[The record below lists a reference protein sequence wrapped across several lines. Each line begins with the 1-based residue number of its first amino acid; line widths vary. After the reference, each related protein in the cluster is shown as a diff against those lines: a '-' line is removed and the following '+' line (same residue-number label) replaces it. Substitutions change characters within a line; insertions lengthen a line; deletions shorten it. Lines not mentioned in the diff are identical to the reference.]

1 MTPGLGWGGVGQA
14 EEPQP
19 SAAELGGVGPL
30 SAIPSA
36 LPSLQL
42 AWQWASCL
50 EEADENSAPASQA
63 PYHRVLG
70 RARGQGSG
78 TKTRLYEGILALG
91 SMEKPWGFKA
101 DTEEA
106 GQGLRIETETFL
118 LPFFLQ
124 YKTTVENNF
133 S

>member
-1 MTPGLGWGGVGQA
+1 MQWTWEGLTS
-14 EEPQP
+14 QP
-19 SAAELGGVGPL
+19 SPL
-30 SAIPSA
+30 HS
-36 LPSLQL
+36 PSLQL

-63 PYHRVLG
+63 PYHWVLG

-78 TKTRLYEGILALG
+78 TKTRLYNGFLALG
-91 SMEKPWGFKA
+91 SEEKPWGFKA

-106 GQGLRIETETFL
+106 RQGLRTETETFL
-118 LPFFLQ
+118 LLFFLQ

>member
-1 MTPGLGWGGVGQA
+1 
-14 EEPQP
+14 
-19 SAAELGGVGPL
+19 
-30 SAIPSA
+30 
-36 LPSLQL
+36 
-42 AWQWASCL
+42 
-50 EEADENSAPASQA
+50 
-63 PYHRVLG
+63 
-70 RARGQGSG
+70 
-78 TKTRLYEGILALG
+78 
-91 SMEKPWGFKA
+91 MEKPWGFKA

>member
-1 MTPGLGWGGVGQA
+1 MQRNQEGLDLS
-14 EEPQP
+14 QP
-19 SAAELGGVGPL
+19 SPL
-30 SAIPSA
+30 HA
-36 LPSLQL
+36 LLCS
-42 AWQWASCL
+42 WHGCL

-78 TKTRLYEGILALG
+78 TKTGLYKGVLALG